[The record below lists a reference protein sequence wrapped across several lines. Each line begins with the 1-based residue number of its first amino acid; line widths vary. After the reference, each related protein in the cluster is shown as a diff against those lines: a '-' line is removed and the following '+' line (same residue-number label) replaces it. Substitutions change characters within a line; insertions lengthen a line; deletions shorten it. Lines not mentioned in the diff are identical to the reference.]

1 MPAISRPI
9 VWTCY
14 TLNVIT
20 DLYLISLPVPF
31 LWEARMK
38 TWKKVGLGILFSGG
52 FIVIAFAT
60 ARCVLLTTVR
70 LYFSINARCLANS
83 RQSKGNASP
92 LAGRW
97 ALREAFVAIVT
108 ANLPMAF
115 TLVKGLLGPTFWSTR
130 RSAGTELN
138 TMRKG
143 SSRTSGGGGPSGR
156 IRGGLSVVP
165 ITTYALFSES
175 EERIYTEQPAH
186 QERDMPTMPK
196 SALSLQWRDMTD
208 DAQVNTR
215 EAFGNRL

>member
-1 MPAISRPI
+1 MPASSRPI

-38 TWKKVGLGILFSGG
+38 TWKKVGLGLLFSGG

-60 ARCVLLTTVR
+60 ARCVLLVTVR
-70 LYFSINARCLANS
+70 LYPPPKARCLADG

-92 LAGRW
+92 VAGRW

-115 TLVKGLLGPTFWSTR
+115 TLVKGLLGPKFWSTR
-130 RSAGTELN
+130 RSTGTELN
-138 TMRKG
+138 NMHKG
-143 SSRTSGGGGPSGR
+143 SSRASGGGPSGR
-156 IRGGLSVVP
+156 IRGGRSGAP
-165 ITTYALFSES
+165 TPTYALLSES
-175 EERIYTEQPAH
+175 EERIYTEQSSH
-186 QERDMPTMPK
+186 QERDMPTMPS
-196 SALSLQWRDMTD
+196 SALSLQWRDMKNHAGAD
-208 DAQVNTR
+208 PR
-215 EAFGNRL
+215 EALGNRL